1 MSDPGS
7 VDAQDAL
14 RHQVHPRA
22 PGCAAPQSP
31 PRHASRCCS
40 GLAAPSGAGA
50 PQGAQAAAKL
60 KVSCEQLYEEIDK
73 TAARLVEEYNAK
85 GSSIDFYGSFQ
96 RCYKE
101 GKRTRRGGGYMV
113 DDYPIPGEPN
123 QEVTDYYYRW
133 VQVVTRTKKGKL
145 RSTISDFRCAK
156 NTVDGPGGP
165 C

>member
-1 MSDPGS
+1 MRRTRFSSRSSARPR
-7 VDAQDAL
+7 L
-14 RHQVHPRA
+14 RGAVV
-22 PGCAAPQSP
+22 AAAACFSLLL
-31 PRHASRCCS
+31 

-73 TAARLVEEYNAK
+73 TVARLVKEYNAK

-123 QEVTDYYYRW
+123 TEVTDYYYRW

-156 NTVDGPGGP
+156 STVDGPGGP